1 MLPRV
6 HSHCSLT
13 ASWPN
18 AGRAI
23 IREAPQQRQEALQS
37 SVRRPTQFHR
47 TPVKTKTSRKKTLSA
62 SHLPCVSAPP
72 ASLYGECGA
81 CWLDASSISRQCLLG
96 RIIIN
101 RPMSAVSLGE
111 GVLMRRLRA
120 TTETNALGF
129 LSLPPL
135 ALAAA
140 AAAVLLLSSQLLLVL
155 GAAGWSAR
163 RQMEAPN
170 ALPRTSQ
177 SLKSISAQQ
186 RLFYFMIIYL

>member
-1 MLPRV
+1 VKPR
-6 HSHCSLT
+6 SSGRKPCSRP
-13 ASWPN
+13 SGGPRN
-18 AGRAI
+18 SI
-23 IREAPQQRQEALQS
+23 APQSKQKQ
-37 SVRRPTQFHR
+37 V
-47 TPVKTKTSRKKTLSA
+47 VKKTLSA

-135 ALAAA
+135 ASLALAAA
-140 AAAVLLLSSQLLLVL
+140 AAAAQAQLSAVVGAGCSGLERASTDGGAQCAEMKSNSQ
-155 GAAGWSAR
+155 
-163 RQMEAPN
+163 
-170 ALPRTSQ
+170 
-177 SLKSISAQQ
+177 QQ
-186 RLFYFMIIYL
+186 RILNVSEHRFFCL